1 MYDGI
6 DPGLYETYL
15 VRMQES
21 QECLVVKI
29 AHLLDTL
36 HWLEHEAYPGVY
48 TGNHARRCCRHI
60 VGRIICHKD
69 HAATGPGHRRGGFAR
84 RRLPIRELI
93 GNLARAIGNATLW
106 QHGNTHAR
114 TIATTSSIS
123 GRAGLDV
130 VAQSSDL
137 IGIAIC
143 RETYEVNLPVAEVSQ
158 CG

>member
-36 HWLEHEAYPGVY
+36 HWLEHQAYPGVY
-48 TGNHARRCCRHI
+48 TGNHARRCSRYI
-60 VGRIICHKD
+60 IGRIMCHKD
-69 HAATGPGHRRGGFAR
+69 HAATGPGHPRGGFA

-93 GNLARAIGNATLW
+93 GNLARVIGNTTLW
-106 QHGNTHAR
+106 QHGNTHAW
-114 TIATTSSIS
+114 TSATTSGII
-123 GRAGLDV
+123 GRARLDM

-137 IGIAIC
+137 VGIAIR
-143 RETYEVNLPVAEVSQ
+143 REAHEVNLPVAEVSQ